1 MKNLKLLVIAVAALA
16 IAGCAATRPLQ
27 LTANESYLTHP
38 DAYTVL
44 GQVEGTS
51 SITSILGF
59 PYVGDAGYRAAIQD
73 ALAKSS
79 GGDGL
84 INVVSDETH
93 TWMLFTTTVKTTV
106 RGLAIKK
113 K

>member
-1 MKNLKLLVIAVAALA
+1 MKNFKLLLMALIALSLVS
-16 IAGCAATRPLQ
+16 CAATFPLQ
-27 LTANESYLTHP
+27 LGVNESYLTHP

-44 GQVEGTS
+44 GMVEGTS
-51 SITSILGF
+51 TVTSVLGF
-59 PYVGDAGYRAAIQD
+59 PFVGDAGYRAAVQD
-73 ALAKSS
+73 ALAKTP

-84 INVVSDETH
+84 INVVSDSRRQ
-93 TWMLFTTTVKTTV
+93 WMFFTSSMTTTV